1 MPAGVLY
8 AGGGSGGGPICRGAG
23 ARQGKTWLRTAV
35 VNSAGSAACLRCCP
49 IGDRGVFRVGMLFV
63 VKRRWRGPRASW
75 AAPNWA
81 PNEERSGEV
90 RPSEAKDE
98 SSRGERRPLRSP
110 MPVEKAMVKRQLE
123 IHCAAVS
130 AGPSRRGHAGLGG
143 VRVVVPKEAQARGR
157 LAAGGGQLGR
167 AALGTYMHGTAMVRL
182 LLLLVLV
189 QVQVQV
195 QTHRNT
201 GRCPPRWWVRGARQQ
216 QQRGAWAWQVRRS
229 RGAAD
234 GMGWD
239 CEAAEREARCDL
251 CAGGND

>member
-1 MPAGVLY
+1 
-8 AGGGSGGGPICRGAG
+8 
-23 ARQGKTWLRTAV
+23 
-35 VNSAGSAACLRCCP
+35 
-49 IGDRGVFRVGMLFV
+49 V

-75 AAPNWA
+75 AGPNWA

-143 VRVVVPKEAQARGR
+143 VRVVVPKEAVRVGAWQW
-157 LAAGGGQLGR
+157 AAGTWDTVR
-167 AALGTYMHGTAMVRL
+167 AGSAGGTYMHGTAMVRL
-182 LLLLVLV
+182 LLLVL
-189 QVQVQV
+189 VQV

-201 GRCPPRWWVRGARQQ
+201 EREPSSLVG
-216 QQRGAWAWQVRRS
+216 GAWCETAAEAAAAAAAAGRGRGSFVR

-234 GMGWD
+234 GMGWLSL